1 VVTRARLAR
10 WVLIA
15 SPFVLLAVGTA
26 ALWTSPWPAVLGL
39 MLRGQHVFV
48 PQTWR
53 TVGLGFLAAVG
64 YLGAL
69 VVSFNIKR
77 ER

>member
-15 SPFVLLAVGTA
+15 TPFLLLAVGTW
-26 ALWTSPWPAVLGL
+26 ALVNSPWPTVLGL
-39 MLRGQHVFV
+39 MLRGQHIFV

-53 TVGLGFLAAVG
+53 TVGLGGLAAVCFV
-64 YLGAL
+64 GAL
-69 VVSFNIKR
+69 AVSFTIKR